1 MRINFYMSG
10 PWDGP
15 ERNGDWRGFCTRLSK
30 NYLFMEKHHTASKHS
45 GGQSGQGQATHKAGG
60 KSSAAG
66 RTANRRE
73 PVEDSRLLEFFVD
86 ELKDIYWAEQKLV
99 KTLPKLA
106 KAASS
111 EELKQAFTSHLK
123 ETEGHVERLEQAFM
137 LLGEKPEAKKC
148 DAMEG
153 ITEEGSSVI
162 EDTDNGTA
170 TRDVALVLAGQKAE
184 HYEIAT
190 YGGLIQVA
198 RTLGQDDVA
207 GLLLETLEEEKA
219 ADEKL
224 TGIAENGINYS
235 AATES
240 K

>member
-1 MRINFYMSG
+1 MCSSDLRN
-10 PWDGP
+10 
-15 ERNGDWRGFCTRLSK
+15 ERG
-30 NYLFMEKHHTASKHS
+30 
-45 GGQSGQGQATHKAGG
+45 
-60 KSSAAG
+60 
-66 RTANRRE
+66 
-73 PVEDSRLLEFFVD
+73 EDSRLLDFFVD

-106 KAASS
+106 RAATTV
-111 EELKQAFTSHLK
+111 ELKDAFTSHLK
-123 ETEGHVERLEQAFM
+123 ETEGHVGRLEKAFK
-137 LLGEKPEAKKC
+137 LLDKKPVAKKC
-148 DAMEG
+148 DAMQG

-162 EDTDNGTA
+162 EDTKEGTA

-190 YGGLIQVA
+190 YGGLIQLA
-198 RTLGQDDVA
+198 HTLGQEDVA
-207 GLLLETLEEEKA
+207 DLLSETLEEEKA